1 MTTGNS
7 EHVAKGSLDPE
18 DPTKYSTDNPTEN
31 SVNHEETPLSRVGSS
46 LADQAIRDS
55 ERGVQQTPEDKEDT
69 HTVAE
74 LLEILERGGDS
85 SYQLTS
91 HAAHQLID
99 SGNGGYVAGYLN
111 NFTGLNHSEIAH
123 QLIDAGDGGYV
134 AGYLYKFTNL
144 DASVAHQLIDAG
156 DGGYVA
162 GYLYQFTNLGASVA
176 HQLIDTGNG
185 EGVARRPN
193 NFTGLNHSEIA
204 QKLIDAGNG
213 GAVVRNLNNFTG
225 LNHSEIAQKLID
237 AGNGGEVARYLYKF
251 TNLDASV
258 AHKLIDT
265 GNGGAV
271 VRYLNKFTSLD
282 ASVAHQLIDTGNG
295 EGVARRL
302 DNFTGLNHSEIA
314 QKLIDAGNG
323 GAVVRNLD
331 NFTGLNHSEIA
342 HQLIDAGDGREVAK
356 NLNKFTNLDASV
368 AHKLIDT
375 GNGGAVVGYINN
387 FTGLDASVAHQLID
401 TGNGEG
407 VARRLNKFTGLNH
420 SEIAQKLIDAGNG
433 GVVAGYLNNFTG
445 LNHSEI
451 AQKLI
456 DAGNGRAVARYLNKF
471 TNLDAS
477 VAHQLI
483 DAGDGGA
490 VVRYL
495 DNFTGLDA
503 SVAHQLIDAG
513 DGGAVVGN
521 LNNFTGLN
529 HSEIAHQLIDT
540 GNGGE
545 VVRYL
550 DKFTGLD
557 HNEIAHKLIDAGSG
571 WLIAHNLDK
580 FTGLDASVAHKL
592 VDAGDGGE
600 VVRYLYKFTGLN
612 HSEIAHQLIDAGDG
626 GEVVGNLD
634 NFTGLDASVA
644 HKLIDAGYELQV
656 LQCAHV
662 FGESTSEIVLGCID
676 KIKLDA
682 DVADAVLEHLSD
694 YGMDT
699 AAQCTVLW
707 ACANHYSTAQKV
719 AQLDLEGLIGSEEA
733 SKLRAHIAELKPD
746 LQGVEKYNPYADEAG
761 DMEHV
766 TSSRPG
772 TKFHERAIQANRR
785 LRSPETEEDREL
797 AETIQQAYDKLRAD
811 IASQYGDQY
820 SQEMFGKRGDKLGD
834 IWPAYRRLVADYI
847 AVMDEYGL
855 PEALERAAKAFNQV
869 LKVDTK
875 YYDRLFAEWDAKR
888 IGEREFQ
895 EVFLGRDGVYAYV
908 ARRAQLYARRRRLGM
923 SSHAA
928 GGSLMEFPT
937 YLVYP
942 RGFRDELDDVVKDEY
957 LHPRIQNPD
966 AAYYYDT
973 GFTGT
978 IPEDIMR
985 VLGVSESDRDSRI
998 RLLSASDRP
1007 RTVLGLKGDKP
1018 ERDQIVNT
1026 IEYHV
1031 KDEESAEGLYR
1042 TEDGR
1047 LEPYSRPTNPDE
1059 RLAFR
1064 MTQLALSRHYYTR
1077 ELKNTEPVNMGYE
1090 VKRLEGQREMRIDGE
1105 YSEAV
1110 KGRLAE
1116 LFSSHDIGAELLQSA
1131 TSLKIANPNDPYPG
1145 EAVFEL
1151 SVGGDT
1157 EVIVKNVVK
1166 AKQQGPIDE
1175 FEALLLLRKLGVDV
1189 PKPIAR
1195 VFTSGQQ
1202 GFVVMEKING
1212 ESGRTIR
1219 EFFANNAVS
1228 EENKRELMTDAL
1240 SRMRNIAETVRRDT
1254 GIDKPWRLKD
1264 FIIEYSRDGNDQY
1277 HIASM
1282 RPIDF
1287 ERAKVFDPDD
1297 PHSIELGQGLDDL
1310 VRNTQTK

>member
-18 DPTKYSTDNPTEN
+18 DPTKYSDNPTEN
-31 SVNHEETPLSRVGSS
+31 SGNHEETLLSRVESS
-46 LADQAIRDS
+46 LANQAVRDS
-55 ERGVQQTPEDKEDT
+55 ERDVQQTPEDKEDT

-99 SGNGGYVAGYLN
+99 
-111 NFTGLNHSEIAH
+111 
-123 QLIDAGDGGYV
+123 AGDGGYV

-144 DASVAHQLIDAG
+144 DASVAHQLIDT
-156 DGGYVA
+156 GY
-162 GYLYQFTNLGASVA
+162 GWY
-176 HQLIDTGNG
+176 
-185 EGVARRPN
+185 
-193 NFTGLNHSEIA
+193 
-204 QKLIDAGNG
+204 
-213 GAVVRNLNNFTG
+213 
-225 LNHSEIAQKLID
+225 
-237 AGNGGEVARYLYKF
+237 VARYLDKF
-251 TNLDASV
+251 TN
-258 AHKLIDT
+258 
-265 GNGGAV
+265 
-271 VRYLNKFTSLD
+271 
-282 ASVAHQLIDTGNG
+282 
-295 EGVARRL
+295 
-302 DNFTGLNHSEIA
+302 
-314 QKLIDAGNG
+314 
-323 GAVVRNLD
+323 
-331 NFTGLNHSEIA
+331 
-342 HQLIDAGDGREVAK
+342 
-356 NLNKFTNLDASV
+356 
-368 AHKLIDT
+368 
-375 GNGGAVVGYINN
+375 
-387 FTGLDASVAHQLID
+387 LDASVAHQLID

-407 VARRLNKFTGLNH
+407 VARRLN
-420 SEIAQKLIDAGNG
+420 
-433 GVVAGYLNNFTG
+433 NFTG

-456 DAGNGRAVARYLNKF
+456 DAGDGRAVARNLNKF

-513 DGGAVVGN
+513 DGGAVVRN
-521 LNNFTGLN
+521 LNKFTGLN

-592 VDAGDGGE
+592 IDAGDGGE
-600 VVRYLYKFTGLN
+600 VVVYLDKFTGLNHSEIAHQLIDTGNGGVLVRYLDNFTGLDASVAHKLIDTGNGGAVVRYLNKFTSLDASVAHQLIDTGNGEGVARRLDNFTGLN

-626 GEVVGNLD
+626 GEVVRYLD

-694 YGMDT
+694 YGMDA

-869 LKVDTK
+869 LRVDTK
-875 YYDRLFAEWDAKR
+875 YYDKLFAEWDAKR
-888 IGEREFQ
+888 IGEKEFQ

-966 AAYYYDT
+966 AAHYYDT

-985 VLGVSESDRDSRI
+985 VLGVSESDRDNQI

-1026 IEYHV
+1026 IEHHV

-1047 LEPYSRPTNPDE
+1047 LEPYSRPTEPDE

-1077 ELKNTEPVNMGYE
+1077 ELKSTEPVNLGYE

-1175 FEALLLLRKLGVDV
+1175 FEALLLLRKLGVDT

>member
-99 SGNGGYVAGYLN
+99 AGNGGYVAGYLN

-144 DASVAHQLIDAG
+144 DASVAHQLIDTG
-156 DGGYVA
+156 YGGYVA
-162 GYLYQFTNLGASVA
+162 RYLDKFTNLDASVA

-185 EGVARRPN
+185 EGVARR
-193 NFTGLNHSEIA
+193 
-204 QKLIDAGNG
+204 
-213 GAVVRNLNNFTG
+213 LNNFTG

-237 AGNGGEVARYLYKF
+237 AGNGGY
-251 TNLDASV
+251 
-258 AHKLIDT
+258 
-265 GNGGAV
+265 
-271 VRYLNKFTSLD
+271 
-282 ASVAHQLIDTGNG
+282 
-295 EGVARRL
+295 
-302 DNFTGLNHSEIA
+302 
-314 QKLIDAGNG
+314 
-323 GAVVRNLD
+323 
-331 NFTGLNHSEIA
+331 
-342 HQLIDAGDGREVAK
+342 
-356 NLNKFTNLDASV
+356 
-368 AHKLIDT
+368 
-375 GNGGAVVGYINN
+375 
-387 FTGLDASVAHQLID
+387 
-401 TGNGEG
+401 
-407 VARRLNKFTGLNH
+407 
-420 SEIAQKLIDAGNG
+420 
-433 GVVAGYLNNFTG
+433 VAGYLNN
-445 LNHSEI
+445 
-451 AQKLI
+451 
-456 DAGNGRAVARYLNKF
+456 
-471 TNLDAS
+471 
-477 VAHQLI
+477 
-483 DAGDGGA
+483 
-490 VVRYL
+490 
-495 DNFTGLDA
+495 
-503 SVAHQLIDAG
+503 
-513 DGGAVVGN
+513 
-521 LNNFTGLN
+521 
-529 HSEIAHQLIDT
+529 
-540 GNGGE
+540 
-545 VVRYL
+545 
-550 DKFTGLD
+550 
-557 HNEIAHKLIDAGSG
+557 
-571 WLIAHNLDK
+571 
-580 FTGLDASVAHKL
+580 
-592 VDAGDGGE
+592 
-600 VVRYLYKFTGLN
+600 FTGLN

-869 LKVDTK
+869 LRVDTK
-875 YYDRLFAEWDAKR
+875 YYDKLFAEWDAKR
-888 IGEREFQ
+888 IGEKEFE

-966 AAYYYDT
+966 AAHYYDT

-985 VLGVSESDRDSRI
+985 VLGVSESDRDNQI

-1026 IEYHV
+1026 IEHHV
-1031 KDEESAEGLYR
+1031 KDEESAEGLYL

-1047 LEPYSRPTNPDE
+1047 LEPYSRPTEPDE

-1077 ELKNTEPVNMGYE
+1077 ELKSTEPVNLGYE

-1175 FEALLLLRKLGVDV
+1175 FEALLLLRKLGVDA

-1212 ESGRTIR
+1212 DSGRTVKD
-1219 EFFANNAVS
+1219 FFANNAVS
-1228 EENKRELMTDAL
+1228 EANQRELMADAL
-1240 SRMRNIAETVRRDT
+1240 SRMRDIAETVRRDT

>member
-18 DPTKYSTDNPTEN
+18 DPTKYSDNPTEN
-31 SVNHEETPLSRVGSS
+31 SGNHEETLLSRVESS
-46 LADQAIRDS
+46 LANQAVRDS
-55 ERGVQQTPEDKEDT
+55 ERDVQQTPEDKEDT

-99 SGNGGYVAGYLN
+99 
-111 NFTGLNHSEIAH
+111 
-123 QLIDAGDGGYV
+123 AGDGGYV

-144 DASVAHQLIDAG
+144 DASVAHQLIDTG
-156 DGGYVA
+156 YGGYVA
-162 GYLYQFTNLGASVA
+162 
-176 HQLIDTGNG
+176 
-185 EGVARRPN
+185 
-193 NFTGLNHSEIA
+193 
-204 QKLIDAGNG
+204 
-213 GAVVRNLNNFTG
+213 
-225 LNHSEIAQKLID
+225 
-237 AGNGGEVARYLYKF
+237 RYLDKF
-251 TNLDASV
+251 TN
-258 AHKLIDT
+258 
-265 GNGGAV
+265 
-271 VRYLNKFTSLD
+271 
-282 ASVAHQLIDTGNG
+282 
-295 EGVARRL
+295 
-302 DNFTGLNHSEIA
+302 
-314 QKLIDAGNG
+314 
-323 GAVVRNLD
+323 
-331 NFTGLNHSEIA
+331 
-342 HQLIDAGDGREVAK
+342 
-356 NLNKFTNLDASV
+356 
-368 AHKLIDT
+368 
-375 GNGGAVVGYINN
+375 
-387 FTGLDASVAHQLID
+387 LDASVAHQLID

-433 GVVAGYLNNFTG
+433 GYVAGYLNNFTG

-451 AQKLI
+451 AHQLI
-456 DAGNGRAVARYLNKF
+456 DAGNGRAVARNLNKF

-503 SVAHQLIDAG
+503 SVAHKLIDTG
-513 DGGAVVGN
+513 NGGAVVRN
-521 LNNFTGLN
+521 LNKFTGLN

-540 GNGGE
+540 GN
-545 VVRYL
+545 
-550 DKFTGLD
+550 
-557 HNEIAHKLIDAGSG
+557 
-571 WLIAHNLDK
+571 
-580 FTGLDASVAHKL
+580 
-592 VDAGDGGE
+592 
-600 VVRYLYKFTGLN
+600 
-612 HSEIAHQLIDAGDG
+612 G

-694 YGMDT
+694 YGMDA

-719 AQLDLEGLIGSEEA
+719 AQLDLEGLIGAEEA
-733 SKLRAHIAELKPD
+733 SKLRAHIAELKPE

-869 LKVDTK
+869 LRVDTK
-875 YYDRLFAEWDAKR
+875 YYDKLFAEWDAKR

-966 AAYYYDT
+966 AAHYYDT

-985 VLGVSESDRDSRI
+985 VLGVSESDRDNQI

-1026 IEYHV
+1026 IEHHV
-1031 KDEESAEGLYR
+1031 KDEESAEGLYL

-1047 LEPYSRPTNPDE
+1047 LEPYSRPTEPDE

-1077 ELKNTEPVNMGYE
+1077 ELKSTEPVNLGYE
-1090 VKRLEGQREMRIDGE
+1090 VKHLEYQREMRIDGE
-1105 YSEAV
+1105 YDEAV
-1110 KGRLAE
+1110 KGQLAE
-1116 LFSSHDIGAELLQSA
+1116 LFSSHDIGAELLRSA

-1151 SVGGDT
+1151 SIGGDT
-1157 EVIVKNVVK
+1157 EVIAKNVVK

>member
-18 DPTKYSTDNPTEN
+18 DPTKYSDNPTEN
-31 SVNHEETPLSRVGSS
+31 SGNHEETLLSRVESS
-46 LADQAIRDS
+46 LANQAVRDS
-55 ERGVQQTPEDKEDT
+55 ERDVQQTPEDKEDT

-99 SGNGGYVAGYLN
+99 
-111 NFTGLNHSEIAH
+111 
-123 QLIDAGDGGYV
+123 AGDGGYV

-144 DASVAHQLIDAG
+144 DASVAHQLIDTG
-156 DGGYVA
+156 YGGYVA
-162 GYLYQFTNLGASVA
+162 
-176 HQLIDTGNG
+176 
-185 EGVARRPN
+185 
-193 NFTGLNHSEIA
+193 
-204 QKLIDAGNG
+204 
-213 GAVVRNLNNFTG
+213 
-225 LNHSEIAQKLID
+225 
-237 AGNGGEVARYLYKF
+237 RYLDKF
-251 TNLDASV
+251 TN
-258 AHKLIDT
+258 
-265 GNGGAV
+265 
-271 VRYLNKFTSLD
+271 LD

-295 EGVARRL
+295 EGVA
-302 DNFTGLNHSEIA
+302 I
-314 QKLIDAGNG
+314 
-323 GAVVRNLD
+323 
-331 NFTGLNHSEIA
+331 
-342 HQLIDAGDGREVAK
+342 
-356 NLNKFTNLDASV
+356 
-368 AHKLIDT
+368 
-375 GNGGAVVGYINN
+375 
-387 FTGLDASVAHQLID
+387 
-401 TGNGEG
+401 
-407 VARRLNKFTGLNH
+407 RLNKFTGLNH

-433 GVVAGYLNNFTG
+433 GYVAVYLNNFTG

-456 DAGNGRAVARYLNKF
+456 DAGDGREVAKNLNKF

-503 SVAHQLIDAG
+503 SVAHKLIDTG
-513 DGGAVVGN
+513 NGGAVVRN
-521 LNNFTGLN
+521 LNKFTGLN

-592 VDAGDGGE
+592 V
-600 VVRYLYKFTGLN
+600 
-612 HSEIAHQLIDAGDG
+612 DAGDG

-869 LKVDTK
+869 LRVDTK
-875 YYDRLFAEWDAKR
+875 YYDKLFAEWDAKR
-888 IGEREFQ
+888 IGEKEFE

-966 AAYYYDT
+966 AAHYYDT

-985 VLGVSESDRDSRI
+985 VLGVSESDRDNQI

-1026 IEYHV
+1026 IEHHV

-1116 LFSSHDIGAELLQSA
+1116 LFSSHDIGTELLQSA

-1175 FEALLLLRKLGVDV
+1175 FEALLLLRKLGVDA

>member
-99 SGNGGYVAGYLN
+99 AGN
-111 NFTGLNHSEIAH
+111 
-123 QLIDAGDGGYV
+123 GGYV

-144 DASVAHQLIDAG
+144 DASVAHQLIDTG
-156 DGGYVA
+156 YGGYVA
-162 GYLYQFTNLGASVA
+162 RYLDKFTNLDASVA

-213 GAVVRNLNNFTG
+213 G
-225 LNHSEIAQKLID
+225 
-237 AGNGGEVARYLYKF
+237 Y
-251 TNLDASV
+251 
-258 AHKLIDT
+258 
-265 GNGGAV
+265 
-271 VRYLNKFTSLD
+271 
-282 ASVAHQLIDTGNG
+282 
-295 EGVARRL
+295 
-302 DNFTGLNHSEIA
+302 
-314 QKLIDAGNG
+314 
-323 GAVVRNLD
+323 
-331 NFTGLNHSEIA
+331 
-342 HQLIDAGDGREVAK
+342 
-356 NLNKFTNLDASV
+356 
-368 AHKLIDT
+368 
-375 GNGGAVVGYINN
+375 
-387 FTGLDASVAHQLID
+387 
-401 TGNGEG
+401 
-407 VARRLNKFTGLNH
+407 
-420 SEIAQKLIDAGNG
+420 
-433 GVVAGYLNNFTG
+433 VAGYLNNFTG

-456 DAGNGRAVARYLNKF
+456 DAGDGGAVARNLNKF

-503 SVAHQLIDAG
+503 SVAHKLIDTG
-513 DGGAVVGN
+513 NGGAVVRN
-521 LNNFTGLN
+521 LNKFTGLN

-592 VDAGDGGE
+592 V
-600 VVRYLYKFTGLN
+600 
-612 HSEIAHQLIDAGDG
+612 DAGDG

-1116 LFSSHDIGAELLQSA
+1116 LFSSHDIGTELLQSA

-1175 FEALLLLRKLGVDV
+1175 FEALLLLRKLGVDA

>member
-99 SGNGGYVAGYLN
+99 AGDGGYVAGYLYK
-111 NFTGLNHSEIAH
+111 FTNLDASVAH
-123 QLIDAGDGGYV
+123 KLIDTGYGGYV

-144 DASVAHQLIDAG
+144 DASVAHQLIDTG
-156 DGGYVA
+156 YGGYVA
-162 GYLYQFTNLGASVA
+162 RYLDKFTNLDASVA

-185 EGVARRPN
+185 EGVAGRLN

-213 GAVVRNLNNFTG
+213 GAVARN
-225 LNHSEIAQKLID
+225 
-237 AGNGGEVARYLYKF
+237 
-251 TNLDASV
+251 
-258 AHKLIDT
+258 
-265 GNGGAV
+265 
-271 VRYLNKFTSLD
+271 
-282 ASVAHQLIDTGNG
+282 
-295 EGVARRL
+295 L

-323 GAVVRNLD
+323 GAVARN
-331 NFTGLNHSEIA
+331 
-342 HQLIDAGDGREVAK
+342 
-356 NLNKFTNLDASV
+356 
-368 AHKLIDT
+368 
-375 GNGGAVVGYINN
+375 
-387 FTGLDASVAHQLID
+387 
-401 TGNGEG
+401 
-407 VARRLNKFTGLNH
+407 
-420 SEIAQKLIDAGNG
+420 
-433 GVVAGYLNNFTG
+433 
-445 LNHSEI
+445 
-451 AQKLI
+451 
-456 DAGNGRAVARYLNKF
+456 LNKF

-513 DGGAVVGN
+513 NGGAVARN

-529 HSEIAHQLIDT
+529 HSEIAQKLIDA
-540 GNGGE
+540 GDGGE
-545 VVRYL
+545 VARYL

-580 FTGLDASVAHKL
+580 FTGLDASVAHK
-592 VDAGDGGE
+592 
-600 VVRYLYKFTGLN
+600 
-612 HSEIAHQLIDAGDG
+612 LIDAGDG

-855 PEALERAAKAFNQV
+855 PEALERAAEAFNQV

-1175 FEALLLLRKLGVDV
+1175 FEALLLLRKLGVDA

-1228 EENKRELMTDAL
+1228 EANQRELMADAL
-1240 SRMRNIAETVRRDT
+1240 SRMRDIAETVRRDT

>member
-1 MTTGNS
+1 M
-7 EHVAKGSLDPE
+7 
-18 DPTKYSTDNPTEN
+18 
-31 SVNHEETPLSRVGSS
+31 
-46 LADQAIRDS
+46 
-55 ERGVQQTPEDKEDT
+55 
-69 HTVAE
+69 
-74 LLEILERGGDS
+74 
-85 SYQLTS
+85 TS
-91 HAAHQLID
+91 HA
-99 SGNGGYVAGYLN
+99 
-111 NFTGLNHSEIAH
+111 
-123 QLIDAGDGGYV
+123 
-134 AGYLYKFTNL
+134 
-144 DASVAHQLIDAG
+144 
-156 DGGYVA
+156 
-162 GYLYQFTNLGASVA
+162 
-176 HQLIDTGNG
+176 
-185 EGVARRPN
+185 
-193 NFTGLNHSEIA
+193 
-204 QKLIDAGNG
+204 
-213 GAVVRNLNNFTG
+213 
-225 LNHSEIAQKLID
+225 
-237 AGNGGEVARYLYKF
+237 
-251 TNLDASV
+251 
-258 AHKLIDT
+258 
-265 GNGGAV
+265 
-271 VRYLNKFTSLD
+271 
-282 ASVAHQLIDTGNG
+282 
-295 EGVARRL
+295 
-302 DNFTGLNHSEIA
+302 
-314 QKLIDAGNG
+314 
-323 GAVVRNLD
+323 
-331 NFTGLNHSEIA
+331 A
-342 HQLIDAGDGREVAK
+342 HQLIDAGDGREVAR

-368 AHKLIDT
+368 AHQLIDT

-387 FTGLDASVAHQLID
+387 FTNLDASVAHQLID

-433 GVVAGYLNNFTG
+433 G
-445 LNHSEI
+445 
-451 AQKLI
+451 
-456 DAGNGRAVARYLNKF
+456 AVARNLNKF

-513 DGGAVVGN
+513 DGGAVVRN

-529 HSEIAHQLIDT
+529 HSEIAQKLIDA
-540 GNGGE
+540 GDGGE
-545 VVRYL
+545 VARYL

-580 FTGLDASVAHKL
+580 FTGLDASVAHK
-592 VDAGDGGE
+592 
-600 VVRYLYKFTGLN
+600 
-612 HSEIAHQLIDAGDG
+612 LIDAGDG

-855 PEALERAAKAFNQV
+855 PEALERAAEAFNQV

-1018 ERDQIVNT
+1018 EIDQIVNT

-1175 FEALLLLRKLGVDV
+1175 FEALLLLRKLGVDA

-1228 EENKRELMTDAL
+1228 EANQRELMADAL
-1240 SRMRNIAETVRRDT
+1240 SRMRDIAETVRRDT

>member
-99 SGNGGYVAGYLN
+99 AGNGGYVAGYLN

-123 QLIDAGDGGYV
+123 QLIDAGNGREVAEYLDNFTGLNHSEIAQKLIDAGDGRAV
-134 AGYLYKFTNL
+134 ARNLNKFTNL

-156 DGGYVA
+156 DGG
-162 GYLYQFTNLGASVA
+162 
-176 HQLIDTGNG
+176 
-185 EGVARRPN
+185 
-193 NFTGLNHSEIA
+193 
-204 QKLIDAGNG
+204 
-213 GAVVRNLNNFTG
+213 
-225 LNHSEIAQKLID
+225 
-237 AGNGGEVARYLYKF
+237 EVARYLYKF
-251 TNLDASV
+251 TNLDASVAHKLIDTGNGRAVVGNLNKFTGLNHSDIAHQLIDTGNGGVLVRYLDNFTGLDASV

-302 DNFTGLNHSEIA
+302 
-314 QKLIDAGNG
+314 
-323 GAVVRNLD
+323 
-331 NFTGLNHSEIA
+331 
-342 HQLIDAGDGREVAK
+342 
-356 NLNKFTNLDASV
+356 
-368 AHKLIDT
+368 
-375 GNGGAVVGYINN
+375 
-387 FTGLDASVAHQLID
+387 
-401 TGNGEG
+401 
-407 VARRLNKFTGLNH
+407 
-420 SEIAQKLIDAGNG
+420 
-433 GVVAGYLNNFTG
+433 
-445 LNHSEI
+445 
-451 AQKLI
+451 
-456 DAGNGRAVARYLNKF
+456 
-471 TNLDAS
+471 
-477 VAHQLI
+477 
-483 DAGDGGA
+483 
-490 VVRYL
+490 
-495 DNFTGLDA
+495 
-503 SVAHQLIDAG
+503 
-513 DGGAVVGN
+513 
-521 LNNFTGLN
+521 NNFTGLN

-545 VVRYL
+545 VARYL

-557 HNEIAHKLIDAGSG
+557 YNEIAHKLIDAGSG

-580 FTGLDASVAHKL
+580 
-592 VDAGDGGE
+592 
-600 VVRYLYKFTGLN
+600 
-612 HSEIAHQLIDAGDG
+612 
-626 GEVVGNLD
+626 
-634 NFTGLDASVA
+634 FTGLDASVA

-869 LKVDTK
+869 LRVDTK
-875 YYDRLFAEWDAKR
+875 YYDKLFAEWDAKR
-888 IGEREFQ
+888 IGEKEFE

-966 AAYYYDT
+966 AAHYYDT

-985 VLGVSESDRDSRI
+985 VLGVSESDRDNQI

-1026 IEYHV
+1026 IEHHV
-1031 KDEESAEGLYR
+1031 KDEESAEGLYL

-1047 LEPYSRPTNPDE
+1047 LEPYSRPTEPDE

-1077 ELKNTEPVNMGYE
+1077 ELKSTEPVNLGYE
-1090 VKRLEGQREMRIDGE
+1090 VKRLEGQREMRIDEE

-1175 FEALLLLRKLGVDV
+1175 FEALLLLRKLGVDA

-1212 ESGRTIR
+1212 DSGRTVKD
-1219 EFFANNAVS
+1219 FFANNAVS
-1228 EENKRELMTDAL
+1228 EANQRELMADAL
-1240 SRMRNIAETVRRDT
+1240 SRMRDIAETVRRDT

>member
-99 SGNGGYVAGYLN
+99 AGNGGY
-111 NFTGLNHSEIAH
+111 
-123 QLIDAGDGGYV
+123 
-134 AGYLYKFTNL
+134 
-144 DASVAHQLIDAG
+144 
-156 DGGYVA
+156 
-162 GYLYQFTNLGASVA
+162 
-176 HQLIDTGNG
+176 
-185 EGVARRPN
+185 
-193 NFTGLNHSEIA
+193 
-204 QKLIDAGNG
+204 
-213 GAVVRNLNNFTG
+213 
-225 LNHSEIAQKLID
+225 
-237 AGNGGEVARYLYKF
+237 
-251 TNLDASV
+251 
-258 AHKLIDT
+258 
-265 GNGGAV
+265 
-271 VRYLNKFTSLD
+271 
-282 ASVAHQLIDTGNG
+282 
-295 EGVARRL
+295 
-302 DNFTGLNHSEIA
+302 
-314 QKLIDAGNG
+314 
-323 GAVVRNLD
+323 
-331 NFTGLNHSEIA
+331 
-342 HQLIDAGDGREVAK
+342 
-356 NLNKFTNLDASV
+356 
-368 AHKLIDT
+368 
-375 GNGGAVVGYINN
+375 
-387 FTGLDASVAHQLID
+387 
-401 TGNGEG
+401 
-407 VARRLNKFTGLNH
+407 
-420 SEIAQKLIDAGNG
+420 
-433 GVVAGYLNNFTG
+433 
-445 LNHSEI
+445 
-451 AQKLI
+451 
-456 DAGNGRAVARYLNKF
+456 
-471 TNLDAS
+471 
-477 VAHQLI
+477 
-483 DAGDGGA
+483 
-490 VVRYL
+490 
-495 DNFTGLDA
+495 
-503 SVAHQLIDAG
+503 
-513 DGGAVVGN
+513 
-521 LNNFTGLN
+521 
-529 HSEIAHQLIDT
+529 
-540 GNGGE
+540 
-545 VVRYL
+545 
-550 DKFTGLD
+550 
-557 HNEIAHKLIDAGSG
+557 
-571 WLIAHNLDK
+571 
-580 FTGLDASVAHKL
+580 
-592 VDAGDGGE
+592 

-1116 LFSSHDIGAELLQSA
+1116 LFSSHDIGTELLQSA

-1175 FEALLLLRKLGVDV
+1175 FEALLLLRKLGVDA

-1228 EENKRELMTDAL
+1228 EANQRELMADAL
-1240 SRMRNIAETVRRDT
+1240 SRMRDIAETVRRDT

-1264 FIIEYSRDGNDQY
+1264 FIIEYSRDDNGQY

>member
-18 DPTKYSTDNPTEN
+18 DPTKYSDNPTEN
-31 SVNHEETPLSRVGSS
+31 SGNHEETLLSRVESS
-46 LADQAIRDS
+46 LANQAVRDS
-55 ERGVQQTPEDKEDT
+55 ERDVQQTPEDKEDT

-91 HAAHQLID
+91 HAAR
-99 SGNGGYVAGYLN
+99 
-111 NFTGLNHSEIAH
+111 

-134 AGYLYKFTNL
+134 AGYLNKFANL

-156 DGGYVA
+156 YGGYVA
-162 GYLYQFTNLGASVA
+162 RYLNNFTNLDASVA
-176 HQLIDTGNG
+176 RQLIDTGNG
-185 EGVARRPN
+185 EGVA
-193 NFTGLNHSEIA
+193 G
-204 QKLIDAGNG
+204 
-213 GAVVRNLNNFTG
+213 
-225 LNHSEIAQKLID
+225 
-237 AGNGGEVARYLYKF
+237 
-251 TNLDASV
+251 
-258 AHKLIDT
+258 
-265 GNGGAV
+265 
-271 VRYLNKFTSLD
+271 
-282 ASVAHQLIDTGNG
+282 
-295 EGVARRL
+295 RL

-314 QKLIDAGNG
+314 RQLIDAGN
-323 GAVVRNLD
+323 
-331 NFTGLNHSEIA
+331 S
-342 HQLIDAGDGREVAK
+342 
-356 NLNKFTNLDASV
+356 
-368 AHKLIDT
+368 
-375 GNGGAVVGYINN
+375 
-387 FTGLDASVAHQLID
+387 
-401 TGNGEG
+401 
-407 VARRLNKFTGLNH
+407 
-420 SEIAQKLIDAGNG
+420 
-433 GVVAGYLNNFTG
+433 
-445 LNHSEI
+445 
-451 AQKLI
+451 
-456 DAGNGRAVARYLNKF
+456 
-471 TNLDAS
+471 
-477 VAHQLI
+477 
-483 DAGDGGA
+483 GA

-513 DGGAVVGN
+513 NGEGVARR
-521 LNNFTGLN
+521 LNKFTGLN
-529 HSEIAHQLIDT
+529 HSEIARQLIDT

-557 HNEIAHKLIDAGSG
+557 
-571 WLIAHNLDK
+571 
-580 FTGLDASVAHKL
+580 ASVAHKL
-592 VDAGDGGE
+592 IDAGDGGE

-626 GEVVGNLD
+626 GEVVRNLD

-694 YGMDT
+694 YGMDA

-719 AQLDLEGLIGSEEA
+719 AQLDLEGLIGAEEA
-733 SKLRAHIAELKPD
+733 SKLRAHIAELKPE

-869 LKVDTK
+869 LRVDTK
-875 YYDRLFAEWDAKR
+875 YYDKLFAEWDAKR
-888 IGEREFQ
+888 IGEKEFE

-942 RGFRDELDDVVKDEY
+942 RGFRDNLEDDTKSTY
-957 LHPRIQNPD
+957 LRSRIQDPD
-966 AAYYYDT
+966 AAHYYDT

-985 VLGVSESDRDSRI
+985 VLGVSESDRDNQI

-1026 IEYHV
+1026 IEHHV
-1031 KDEESAEGLYR
+1031 KDEESAEGLYL

-1047 LEPYSRPTNPDE
+1047 LEPYSRPTEPDE

-1077 ELKNTEPVNMGYE
+1077 ELKSTEPVNLGYE
-1090 VKRLEGQREMRIDGE
+1090 VKHLEYQREMRIDGE
-1105 YSEAV
+1105 YDEAV
-1110 KGRLAE
+1110 KGQLAE
-1116 LFSSHDIGAELLQSA
+1116 LFSSHDIGAELLRSA

-1151 SVGGDT
+1151 SIGGDT
-1157 EVIVKNVVK
+1157 EVIAKNVVK

>member
-18 DPTKYSTDNPTEN
+18 DPTKYSDNPTEN
-31 SVNHEETPLSRVGSS
+31 SGNHEETLLSRVESS
-46 LADQAIRDS
+46 LANQAVRDS
-55 ERGVQQTPEDKEDT
+55 ERDVQQTPEDKEDT

-99 SGNGGYVAGYLN
+99 
-111 NFTGLNHSEIAH
+111 
-123 QLIDAGDGGYV
+123 AGDGGYV

-144 DASVAHQLIDAG
+144 DASVAHQLIDTG
-156 DGGYVA
+156 YGGYVA
-162 GYLYQFTNLGASVA
+162 RYLDKFTNLDASVA

-185 EGVARRPN
+185 EGVAIRLN
-193 NFTGLNHSEIA
+193 KFTGLNHSEIA

-213 GAVVRNLNNFTG
+213 GYVAGYLNNFTG

-237 AGNGGEVARYLYKF
+237 AGDGREVARY
-251 TNLDASV
+251 
-258 AHKLIDT
+258 
-265 GNGGAV
+265 
-271 VRYLNKFTSLD
+271 
-282 ASVAHQLIDTGNG
+282 
-295 EGVARRL
+295 L

-314 QKLIDAGNG
+314 QK
-323 GAVVRNLD
+323 
-331 NFTGLNHSEIA
+331 
-342 HQLIDAGDGREVAK
+342 LIDAGDGREVAK

-368 AHKLIDT
+368 AHK
-375 GNGGAVVGYINN
+375 
-387 FTGLDASVAHQLID
+387 
-401 TGNGEG
+401 
-407 VARRLNKFTGLNH
+407 
-420 SEIAQKLIDAGNG
+420 
-433 GVVAGYLNNFTG
+433 
-445 LNHSEI
+445 
-451 AQKLI
+451 
-456 DAGNGRAVARYLNKF
+456 
-471 TNLDAS
+471 
-477 VAHQLI
+477 
-483 DAGDGGA
+483 
-490 VVRYL
+490 
-495 DNFTGLDA
+495 
-503 SVAHQLIDAG
+503 
-513 DGGAVVGN
+513 
-521 LNNFTGLN
+521 
-529 HSEIAHQLIDT
+529 LIDT

-694 YGMDT
+694 YGMDA

-719 AQLDLEGLIGSEEA
+719 AQLDLEGLIGAEEA
-733 SKLRAHIAELKPD
+733 SKLRAHIAELKPE

-869 LKVDTK
+869 LRVDTK
-875 YYDRLFAEWDAKR
+875 YYDKLFAEWDAKR

-966 AAYYYDT
+966 AAHYYDT

-985 VLGVSESDRDSRI
+985 VLGVSESDRDNQI

-1026 IEYHV
+1026 IEHHV
-1031 KDEESAEGLYR
+1031 KDEESAEGLYL

-1047 LEPYSRPTNPDE
+1047 LEPYSRPTEPDE

-1077 ELKNTEPVNMGYE
+1077 ELKSTEPVNLGYE
-1090 VKRLEGQREMRIDGE
+1090 VKHLEYQREMRIDGE
-1105 YSEAV
+1105 YDEAV
-1110 KGRLAE
+1110 KGQLAE
-1116 LFSSHDIGAELLQSA
+1116 LFSSHDIGAELLRSA

-1151 SVGGDT
+1151 SIGGDT
-1157 EVIVKNVVK
+1157 EVIAKNVVK

>member
-99 SGNGGYVAGYLN
+99 
-111 NFTGLNHSEIAH
+111 
-123 QLIDAGDGGYV
+123 AGDGGYV
-134 AGYLYKFTNL
+134 A
-144 DASVAHQLIDAG
+144 
-156 DGGYVA
+156 
-162 GYLYQFTNLGASVA
+162 
-176 HQLIDTGNG
+176 
-185 EGVARRPN
+185 
-193 NFTGLNHSEIA
+193 
-204 QKLIDAGNG
+204 
-213 GAVVRNLNNFTG
+213 
-225 LNHSEIAQKLID
+225 
-237 AGNGGEVARYLYKF
+237 RYLY
-251 TNLDASV
+251 
-258 AHKLIDT
+258 
-265 GNGGAV
+265 
-271 VRYLNKFTSLD
+271 KFTSLD

-295 EGVARRL
+295 EGVA
-302 DNFTGLNHSEIA
+302 
-314 QKLIDAGNG
+314 
-323 GAVVRNLD
+323 
-331 NFTGLNHSEIA
+331 
-342 HQLIDAGDGREVAK
+342 GR
-356 NLNKFTNLDASV
+356 
-368 AHKLIDT
+368 
-375 GNGGAVVGYINN
+375 
-387 FTGLDASVAHQLID
+387 
-401 TGNGEG
+401 
-407 VARRLNKFTGLNH
+407 
-420 SEIAQKLIDAGNG
+420 
-433 GVVAGYLNNFTG
+433 LNNFTG

-456 DAGNGRAVARYLNKF
+456 DAGNGRAVARNLNKF

-503 SVAHQLIDAG
+503 SVAHKLIDTG
-513 DGGAVVGN
+513 NGRAVVGN
-521 LNNFTGLN
+521 LNKFTGLN
-529 HSEIAHQLIDT
+529 HSEIAQ
-540 GNGGE
+540 
-545 VVRYL
+545 
-550 DKFTGLD
+550 
-557 HNEIAHKLIDAGSG
+557 KLI
-571 WLIAHNLDK
+571 
-580 FTGLDASVAHKL
+580 
-592 VDAGDGGE
+592 DAGDGGE
-600 VVRYLYKFTGLN
+600 VVRYLDKFTGLN

-869 LKVDTK
+869 LRVDTK
-875 YYDRLFAEWDAKR
+875 YYDKLFAEWDAKR
-888 IGEREFQ
+888 IGEKEFE

-966 AAYYYDT
+966 AAHYYDT

-985 VLGVSESDRDSRI
+985 VLGVSESDRDNQI

-1026 IEYHV
+1026 IEHHV

-1047 LEPYSRPTNPDE
+1047 LEPYSRPTEPDE

-1077 ELKNTEPVNMGYE
+1077 ELKSTEPVNLGYE

-1175 FEALLLLRKLGVDV
+1175 FEALLLLRKLGVDA

>member
-99 SGNGGYVAGYLN
+99 AGNGGYVAGYLN

-123 QLIDAGDGGYV
+123 QLIDAGNGREV
-134 AGYLYKFTNL
+134 AEYL
-144 DASVAHQLIDAG
+144 D
-156 DGGYVA
+156 
-162 GYLYQFTNLGASVA
+162 
-176 HQLIDTGNG
+176 
-185 EGVARRPN
+185 

-204 QKLIDAGNG
+204 QKLIDAGDG
-213 GAVVRNLNNFTG
+213 GEVARYLDKFTG
-225 LNHSEIAQKLID
+225 LNHSEIAHQLID
-237 AGNGGEVARYLYKF
+237 TGNGGVLVRYLDNF
-251 TNLDASV
+251 TGLDASV

-302 DNFTGLNHSEIA
+302 NNFTGLNHSEIA
-314 QKLIDAGNG
+314 QKLIDAGDG
-323 GAVVRNLD
+323 GEVARYLD
-331 NFTGLNHSEIA
+331 KFTGLNHSEIA
-342 HQLIDAGDGREVAK
+342 HQLIDTGNGGVLVRYLD
-356 NLNKFTNLDASV
+356 NFTGLDASV

-375 GNGGAVVGYINN
+375 GNGGAVV
-387 FTGLDASVAHQLID
+387 
-401 TGNGEG
+401 
-407 VARRLNKFTGLNH
+407 
-420 SEIAQKLIDAGNG
+420 
-433 GVVAGYLNNFTG
+433 
-445 LNHSEI
+445 
-451 AQKLI
+451 
-456 DAGNGRAVARYLNKF
+456 RYLNK
-471 TNLDAS
+471 
-477 VAHQLI
+477 
-483 DAGDGGA
+483 
-490 VVRYL
+490 
-495 DNFTGLDA
+495 
-503 SVAHQLIDAG
+503 
-513 DGGAVVGN
+513 
-521 LNNFTGLN
+521 FTGLN

-847 AVMDEYGL
+847 AVMDEYDL

-869 LKVDTK
+869 LRVDTK
-875 YYDRLFAEWDAKR
+875 YYDKLFAEWDAKR
-888 IGEREFQ
+888 IGEKEFQ

-966 AAYYYDT
+966 AAHYYDT

-985 VLGVSESDRDSRI
+985 VLGVSESDRDNQI

-1026 IEYHV
+1026 IEHHV

-1047 LEPYSRPTNPDE
+1047 LEPYSRPTEPDE

-1077 ELKNTEPVNMGYE
+1077 ELKSTEPVNLGYE

-1175 FEALLLLRKLGVDV
+1175 FEALLLLRKLGVDT

>member
-18 DPTKYSTDNPTEN
+18 DPTKYSDNPTEN
-31 SVNHEETPLSRVGSS
+31 SGNHEETLLSRVESS
-46 LADQAIRDS
+46 LANQAVRDS
-55 ERGVQQTPEDKEDT
+55 ERDVQQTPEDKEDT

-99 SGNGGYVAGYLN
+99 
-111 NFTGLNHSEIAH
+111 
-123 QLIDAGDGGYV
+123 AGDGGYV

-144 DASVAHQLIDAG
+144 DASVAHQLIDTG
-156 DGGYVA
+156 YGWYVA
-162 GYLYQFTNLGASVA
+162 RYLDKFTNLDASVA

-185 EGVARRPN
+185 EGVARR
-193 NFTGLNHSEIA
+193 
-204 QKLIDAGNG
+204 
-213 GAVVRNLNNFTG
+213 LNNFTG

-237 AGNGGEVARYLYKF
+237 AGNGGYVAGYLNNFTGLNHSEIAQKLIDAGDGRAVARNLNKFTNLDASVAHQLIDAGDGREVARYLYKF

-265 GNGGAV
+265 GNG
-271 VRYLNKFTSLD
+271 R
-282 ASVAHQLIDTGNG
+282 
-295 EGVARRL
+295 
-302 DNFTGLNHSEIA
+302 
-314 QKLIDAGNG
+314 
-323 GAVVRNLD
+323 
-331 NFTGLNHSEIA
+331 
-342 HQLIDAGDGREVAK
+342 
-356 NLNKFTNLDASV
+356 
-368 AHKLIDT
+368 
-375 GNGGAVVGYINN
+375 AVVGN
-387 FTGLDASVAHQLID
+387 
-401 TGNGEG
+401 
-407 VARRLNKFTGLNH
+407 
-420 SEIAQKLIDAGNG
+420 
-433 GVVAGYLNNFTG
+433 LNNFTG

-456 DAGNGRAVARYLNKF
+456 DAGDGGEVARYLDK
-471 TNLDAS
+471 
-477 VAHQLI
+477 
-483 DAGDGGA
+483 
-490 VVRYL
+490 
-495 DNFTGLDA
+495 
-503 SVAHQLIDAG
+503 
-513 DGGAVVGN
+513 
-521 LNNFTGLN
+521 FTGLN

-540 GNGGE
+540 GNGG
-545 VVRYL
+545 VLVRYL

-592 VDAGDGGE
+592 IDAGDGGE
-600 VVRYLYKFTGLN
+600 VVVYLDKFTGLN

-626 GEVVGNLD
+626 GEVVRYLD

-694 YGMDT
+694 YGMDA

-869 LKVDTK
+869 LRVDTK
-875 YYDRLFAEWDAKR
+875 YYDKLFAEWDAKR
-888 IGEREFQ
+888 IGEKEFQ

-966 AAYYYDT
+966 AAHYYDT

-985 VLGVSESDRDSRI
+985 VLGVSESDRDNQI

-1026 IEYHV
+1026 IEHHV

-1047 LEPYSRPTNPDE
+1047 LEPYSRPTEPDE

-1077 ELKNTEPVNMGYE
+1077 ELKSTEPVNLGYE

-1175 FEALLLLRKLGVDV
+1175 FEALLLLRKLGVDT

-1202 GFVVMEKING
+1202 GFVVMEKISG

>member
-91 HAAHQLID
+91 HVAHQLID
-99 SGNGGYVAGYLN
+99 TGYGGYVARYIDKFTNLDASVAHQLIDTGNGEGVARRLNNFTGLNHSEIAQKLIDAGNGGYVAGYLN

-123 QLIDAGDGGYV
+123 QLIDAG
-134 AGYLYKFTNL
+134 
-144 DASVAHQLIDAG
+144 
-156 DGGYVA
+156 
-162 GYLYQFTNLGASVA
+162 
-176 HQLIDTGNG
+176 
-185 EGVARRPN
+185 
-193 NFTGLNHSEIA
+193 
-204 QKLIDAGNG
+204 
-213 GAVVRNLNNFTG
+213 
-225 LNHSEIAQKLID
+225 
-237 AGNGGEVARYLYKF
+237 
-251 TNLDASV
+251 
-258 AHKLIDT
+258 
-265 GNGGAV
+265 
-271 VRYLNKFTSLD
+271 
-282 ASVAHQLIDTGNG
+282 
-295 EGVARRL
+295 
-302 DNFTGLNHSEIA
+302 
-314 QKLIDAGNG
+314 
-323 GAVVRNLD
+323 
-331 NFTGLNHSEIA
+331 
-342 HQLIDAGDGREVAK
+342 
-356 NLNKFTNLDASV
+356 
-368 AHKLIDT
+368 
-375 GNGGAVVGYINN
+375 
-387 FTGLDASVAHQLID
+387 
-401 TGNGEG
+401 
-407 VARRLNKFTGLNH
+407 
-420 SEIAQKLIDAGNG
+420 
-433 GVVAGYLNNFTG
+433 
-445 LNHSEI
+445 
-451 AQKLI
+451 
-456 DAGNGRAVARYLNKF
+456 NGRAVARNLNKF

-503 SVAHQLIDAG
+503 SVAHKLIDAG
-513 DGGAVVGN
+513 NGGAVVRN
-521 LNNFTGLN
+521 LNKFTGLN

-592 VDAGDGGE
+592 V
-600 VVRYLYKFTGLN
+600 
-612 HSEIAHQLIDAGDG
+612 DAGDG

-847 AVMDEYGL
+847 AVMDEYDL

-869 LKVDTK
+869 LRVDTK
-875 YYDRLFAEWDAKR
+875 YYDKLFAEWDAKR
-888 IGEREFQ
+888 IGEKEFE

-908 ARRAQLYARRRRLGM
+908 ARRAQLYARRRRFGM

-966 AAYYYDT
+966 AAHYYDT

-985 VLGVSESDRDSRI
+985 VLGVSESDRDNQI

-1026 IEYHV
+1026 IEHHV

-1047 LEPYSRPTNPDE
+1047 LEPYSRPTEPDE

-1077 ELKNTEPVNMGYE
+1077 ELKSTEPVNLGYE

-1175 FEALLLLRKLGVDV
+1175 FEALLLLRKLGVDA

>member
-99 SGNGGYVAGYLN
+99 AGNGGYVAGYLN
-111 NFTGLNHSEIAH
+111 KFTGLNHSEIAH

-144 DASVAHQLIDAG
+144 DASVAHQLIDTG
-156 DGGYVA
+156 YGGYVA
-162 GYLYQFTNLGASVA
+162 RYLDKFTNLDASVA

-213 GAVVRNLNNFTG
+213 REVAEYLDNFTGLNHSEIAHQLIDAGDGREVAKNLNKFTNLDASVAHKLIDTGNGRAVVGNLNNFTG

-237 AGNGGEVARYLYKF
+237 AGDGGEVARYLDKF
-251 TNLDASV
+251 TGLNHSEIAHQLIDTGNGGVLVRYLDNFTGLDASV

-302 DNFTGLNHSEIA
+302 
-314 QKLIDAGNG
+314 
-323 GAVVRNLD
+323 
-331 NFTGLNHSEIA
+331 
-342 HQLIDAGDGREVAK
+342 
-356 NLNKFTNLDASV
+356 
-368 AHKLIDT
+368 
-375 GNGGAVVGYINN
+375 
-387 FTGLDASVAHQLID
+387 
-401 TGNGEG
+401 
-407 VARRLNKFTGLNH
+407 
-420 SEIAQKLIDAGNG
+420 
-433 GVVAGYLNNFTG
+433 NNFTG

-456 DAGNGRAVARYLNKF
+456 DAGDGRAVARNLNKF

-503 SVAHQLIDAG
+503 SVAHKLIDTG
-513 DGGAVVGN
+513 NGGAVVRN

-869 LKVDTK
+869 LRVDTK
-875 YYDRLFAEWDAKR
+875 YYDKLFAEWDAKR
-888 IGEREFQ
+888 IGEKEFE

-966 AAYYYDT
+966 AAHYYDT

-985 VLGVSESDRDSRI
+985 VLGVSESDRDNQI

-1026 IEYHV
+1026 IEHHV
-1031 KDEESAEGLYR
+1031 KDEESAEGLYL

-1047 LEPYSRPTNPDE
+1047 LEPYSRPTEPDE

-1077 ELKNTEPVNMGYE
+1077 ELKSTEPVNLGYE
-1090 VKRLEGQREMRIDGE
+1090 VKHLEYQREMRIDGE
-1105 YSEAV
+1105 YDEAV
-1110 KGRLAE
+1110 KGQLAE
-1116 LFSSHDIGAELLQSA
+1116 LFSSHDIGAELLRSA

-1151 SVGGDT
+1151 SIGGDT
-1157 EVIVKNVVK
+1157 EVIAKNVVK

>member
-91 HAAHQLID
+91 HAAQKLID
-99 SGNGGYVAGYLN
+99 AGNGGYVAGYLN
-111 NFTGLNHSEIAH
+111 KFTGLNHSEIAHQLIDAGNGREVAEYLDNFTGLNHSEIAH

-144 DASVAHQLIDAG
+144 DASVAHQLIDTG
-156 DGGYVA
+156 YGGYVA
-162 GYLYQFTNLGASVA
+162 RYLDKFTNLDASVA

-185 EGVARRPN
+185 EGVARR
-193 NFTGLNHSEIA
+193 
-204 QKLIDAGNG
+204 
-213 GAVVRNLNNFTG
+213 LNNFTG

-237 AGNGGEVARYLYKF
+237 AGNGGYVAGYLNNFTGLNHSEIAHQLIDAGNGRAVARNLNKF
-251 TNLDASV
+251 TNLDASVAHQLIDAGNGGAVVRYLDNFTGLDASV

-271 VRYLNKFTSLD
+271 VR
-282 ASVAHQLIDTGNG
+282 
-295 EGVARRL
+295 
-302 DNFTGLNHSEIA
+302 
-314 QKLIDAGNG
+314 
-323 GAVVRNLD
+323 
-331 NFTGLNHSEIA
+331 
-342 HQLIDAGDGREVAK
+342 
-356 NLNKFTNLDASV
+356 NLN
-368 AHKLIDT
+368 
-375 GNGGAVVGYINN
+375 
-387 FTGLDASVAHQLID
+387 
-401 TGNGEG
+401 
-407 VARRLNKFTGLNH
+407 
-420 SEIAQKLIDAGNG
+420 
-433 GVVAGYLNNFTG
+433 
-445 LNHSEI
+445 
-451 AQKLI
+451 
-456 DAGNGRAVARYLNKF
+456 
-471 TNLDAS
+471 
-477 VAHQLI
+477 
-483 DAGDGGA
+483 
-490 VVRYL
+490 
-495 DNFTGLDA
+495 
-503 SVAHQLIDAG
+503 
-513 DGGAVVGN
+513 
-521 LNNFTGLN
+521 
-529 HSEIAHQLIDT
+529 
-540 GNGGE
+540 
-545 VVRYL
+545 
-550 DKFTGLD
+550 
-557 HNEIAHKLIDAGSG
+557 
-571 WLIAHNLDK
+571 
-580 FTGLDASVAHKL
+580 
-592 VDAGDGGE
+592 
-600 VVRYLYKFTGLN
+600 
-612 HSEIAHQLIDAGDG
+612 
-626 GEVVGNLD
+626 

-656 LQCAHV
+656 LQCAHI

-847 AVMDEYGL
+847 AVMDEYDL

-869 LKVDTK
+869 LRVDTK
-875 YYDRLFAEWDAKR
+875 YYDKLFAEWDAKR
-888 IGEREFQ
+888 IGEKEFE

-966 AAYYYDT
+966 AAHYYDT

-985 VLGVSESDRDSRI
+985 VLGVSESDRDNRI

-1047 LEPYSRPTNPDE
+1047 LEPYSRPTEPDE

-1077 ELKNTEPVNMGYE
+1077 ELKSTEPVNLGYE
-1090 VKRLEGQREMRIDGE
+1090 VKHLEYQREMRIDGE
-1105 YSEAV
+1105 YDEAV
-1110 KGRLAE
+1110 KGQLAE
-1116 LFSSHDIGAELLQSA
+1116 LFSSHDIGAELLRSA

-1151 SVGGDT
+1151 SIGGDT
-1157 EVIVKNVVK
+1157 EVIAKNVVK

-1264 FIIEYSRDGNDQY
+1264 FIIEYNRDDNGQY

>member
-99 SGNGGYVAGYLN
+99 AGNGGYVAGYLN

-144 DASVAHQLIDAG
+144 DASVAH
-156 DGGYVA
+156 
-162 GYLYQFTNLGASVA
+162 
-176 HQLIDTGNG
+176 
-185 EGVARRPN
+185 
-193 NFTGLNHSEIA
+193 
-204 QKLIDAGNG
+204 
-213 GAVVRNLNNFTG
+213 
-225 LNHSEIAQKLID
+225 
-237 AGNGGEVARYLYKF
+237 
-251 TNLDASV
+251 
-258 AHKLIDT
+258 KLIDT

-271 VRYLNKFTSLD
+271 VRYLD
-282 ASVAHQLIDTGNG
+282 
-295 EGVARRL
+295 
-302 DNFTGLNHSEIA
+302 
-314 QKLIDAGNG
+314 
-323 GAVVRNLD
+323 
-331 NFTGLNHSEIA
+331 
-342 HQLIDAGDGREVAK
+342 
-356 NLNKFTNLDASV
+356 
-368 AHKLIDT
+368 
-375 GNGGAVVGYINN
+375 N

-433 GVVAGYLNNFTG
+433 GVVAGYLNNFTD

-456 DAGNGRAVARYLNKF
+456 DAGNGGAVVRNLNKF
-471 TNLDAS
+471 TSLDAS

-503 SVAHQLIDAG
+503 SVAHKLIDTG
-513 DGGAVVGN
+513 NGGAVVRN
-521 LNNFTGLN
+521 LNKFTGLN

-592 VDAGDGGE
+592 IDAGDGGE

-656 LQCAHV
+656 LQCAHI

-847 AVMDEYGL
+847 AVMDEYDL

-869 LKVDTK
+869 LRVDTK
-875 YYDRLFAEWDAKR
+875 YYDKLFAEWDAKR
-888 IGEREFQ
+888 IGEKEFE

-908 ARRAQLYARRRRLGM
+908 ARRAQLYARRRRFGM

-966 AAYYYDT
+966 AAHYYDT

-985 VLGVSESDRDSRI
+985 VLGVSESDRDNQI

-1026 IEYHV
+1026 IEHHV

-1047 LEPYSRPTNPDE
+1047 LEPYSRPTEPDE

-1077 ELKNTEPVNMGYE
+1077 ELKSTEPVNLGYE

-1175 FEALLLLRKLGVDV
+1175 FEALLLLRKLGVDA

>member
-99 SGNGGYVAGYLN
+99 
-111 NFTGLNHSEIAH
+111 
-123 QLIDAGDGGYV
+123 
-134 AGYLYKFTNL
+134 
-144 DASVAHQLIDAG
+144 
-156 DGGYVA
+156 
-162 GYLYQFTNLGASVA
+162 
-176 HQLIDTGNG
+176 TGNG

-213 GAVVRNLNNFTG
+213 GAVVRNL
-225 LNHSEIAQKLID
+225 
-237 AGNGGEVARYLYKF
+237 
-251 TNLDASV
+251 
-258 AHKLIDT
+258 
-265 GNGGAV
+265 
-271 VRYLNKFTSLD
+271 
-282 ASVAHQLIDTGNG
+282 
-295 EGVARRL
+295 

-314 QKLIDAGNG
+314 QK
-323 GAVVRNLD
+323 
-331 NFTGLNHSEIA
+331 
-342 HQLIDAGDGREVAK
+342 LIDAGDGREVAK

-375 GNGGAVVGYINN
+375 GNG
-387 FTGLDASVAHQLID
+387 
-401 TGNGEG
+401 
-407 VARRLNKFTGLNH
+407 R
-420 SEIAQKLIDAGNG
+420 
-433 GVVAGYLNNFTG
+433 
-445 LNHSEI
+445 
-451 AQKLI
+451 
-456 DAGNGRAVARYLNKF
+456 
-471 TNLDAS
+471 
-477 VAHQLI
+477 
-483 DAGDGGA
+483 
-490 VVRYL
+490 
-495 DNFTGLDA
+495 
-503 SVAHQLIDAG
+503 
-513 DGGAVVGN
+513 AVVGN
-521 LNNFTGLN
+521 LNKFTGLN

-557 HNEIAHKLIDAGSG
+557 YNEIAHKLIDAGSG

-592 VDAGDGGE
+592 V
-600 VVRYLYKFTGLN
+600 
-612 HSEIAHQLIDAGDG
+612 DAGDG

-847 AVMDEYGL
+847 AVMDEYDL

-869 LKVDTK
+869 LRVDTK
-875 YYDRLFAEWDAKR
+875 YYDKLFAEWDAKR
-888 IGEREFQ
+888 IGEKEFE

-908 ARRAQLYARRRRLGM
+908 ARRAQLYARRRRFGM

-966 AAYYYDT
+966 AAHYYDT

-985 VLGVSESDRDSRI
+985 VLGVSESDRDNQI

-1026 IEYHV
+1026 IEHHV

-1047 LEPYSRPTNPDE
+1047 LEPYSRPTEPDE

-1077 ELKNTEPVNMGYE
+1077 ELKSTEPVNLGYE

-1175 FEALLLLRKLGVDV
+1175 FEALLLLRKLGVDA

-1212 ESGRTIR
+1212 DSGRTVKD
-1219 EFFANNAVS
+1219 FFANNAVS
-1228 EENKRELMTDAL
+1228 EANQRELMADAL
-1240 SRMRNIAETVRRDT
+1240 SRMRDIAETVRRDT

>member
-18 DPTKYSTDNPTEN
+18 DPTKYSDNPTEN
-31 SVNHEETPLSRVGSS
+31 SGNHEETLLSRVESS
-46 LADQAIRDS
+46 LANQAVRDS
-55 ERGVQQTPEDKEDT
+55 ERDVQQTPEDKEDT

-99 SGNGGYVAGYLN
+99 
-111 NFTGLNHSEIAH
+111 
-123 QLIDAGDGGYV
+123 AGDGGYV

-144 DASVAHQLIDAG
+144 DASVAHQLIDTG
-156 DGGYVA
+156 YGGYVA
-162 GYLYQFTNLGASVA
+162 
-176 HQLIDTGNG
+176 
-185 EGVARRPN
+185 
-193 NFTGLNHSEIA
+193 
-204 QKLIDAGNG
+204 
-213 GAVVRNLNNFTG
+213 
-225 LNHSEIAQKLID
+225 
-237 AGNGGEVARYLYKF
+237 RYLDKF
-251 TNLDASV
+251 TN
-258 AHKLIDT
+258 
-265 GNGGAV
+265 
-271 VRYLNKFTSLD
+271 LD

-295 EGVARRL
+295 EGVA
-302 DNFTGLNHSEIA
+302 I
-314 QKLIDAGNG
+314 
-323 GAVVRNLD
+323 
-331 NFTGLNHSEIA
+331 
-342 HQLIDAGDGREVAK
+342 
-356 NLNKFTNLDASV
+356 
-368 AHKLIDT
+368 
-375 GNGGAVVGYINN
+375 
-387 FTGLDASVAHQLID
+387 
-401 TGNGEG
+401 
-407 VARRLNKFTGLNH
+407 RLNKFTGLNH

-433 GVVAGYLNNFTG
+433 GYVAGY
-445 LNHSEI
+445 
-451 AQKLI
+451 
-456 DAGNGRAVARYLNKF
+456 
-471 TNLDAS
+471 
-477 VAHQLI
+477 
-483 DAGDGGA
+483 
-490 VVRYL
+490 
-495 DNFTGLDA
+495 
-503 SVAHQLIDAG
+503 
-513 DGGAVVGN
+513 

-600 VVRYLYKFTGLN
+600 VV
-612 HSEIAHQLIDAGDG
+612 
-626 GEVVGNLD
+626 GNLD

-694 YGMDT
+694 YGMDA

-719 AQLDLEGLIGSEEA
+719 AQLDLEGLIGAEEA
-733 SKLRAHIAELKPD
+733 SKLRAHIAELKPE

-869 LKVDTK
+869 LRVDTK
-875 YYDRLFAEWDAKR
+875 YYDKLFAEWDAKR

-966 AAYYYDT
+966 AAHYYDT

-985 VLGVSESDRDSRI
+985 VLGVSESDRDNQI

-1026 IEYHV
+1026 IEHHV
-1031 KDEESAEGLYR
+1031 KDEESAEGLYL

-1047 LEPYSRPTNPDE
+1047 LEPYSRPTEPDE

-1077 ELKNTEPVNMGYE
+1077 ELKSTEPVNLGYE
-1090 VKRLEGQREMRIDGE
+1090 VKHLEYQREMRIDGE
-1105 YSEAV
+1105 YDEAV
-1110 KGRLAE
+1110 KGQLAE
-1116 LFSSHDIGAELLQSA
+1116 LFSSHDIGAELLRSA

-1151 SVGGDT
+1151 SIGGDT
-1157 EVIVKNVVK
+1157 EVIAKNVVK

>member
-1 MTTGNS
+1 M
-7 EHVAKGSLDPE
+7 
-18 DPTKYSTDNPTEN
+18 
-31 SVNHEETPLSRVGSS
+31 
-46 LADQAIRDS
+46 
-55 ERGVQQTPEDKEDT
+55 
-69 HTVAE
+69 
-74 LLEILERGGDS
+74 
-85 SYQLTS
+85 
-91 HAAHQLID
+91 
-99 SGNGGYVAGYLN
+99 VAGYLN

-123 QLIDAGDGGYV
+123 QLIDAGNGREVAEYLDNFTGLNHSEIAQKLIDAGDGRAV
-134 AGYLYKFTNL
+134 ARNLNKFTNL

-156 DGGYVA
+156 DGG
-162 GYLYQFTNLGASVA
+162 
-176 HQLIDTGNG
+176 
-185 EGVARRPN
+185 
-193 NFTGLNHSEIA
+193 
-204 QKLIDAGNG
+204 
-213 GAVVRNLNNFTG
+213 
-225 LNHSEIAQKLID
+225 
-237 AGNGGEVARYLYKF
+237 EVARYLYKF
-251 TNLDASV
+251 TNLDASVAHKLIDTGNGRAVVGNLNKFTGLNHSEIAHQLIDTGNGGVLVRYLDNFTGLDASV

-302 DNFTGLNHSEIA
+302 
-314 QKLIDAGNG
+314 
-323 GAVVRNLD
+323 
-331 NFTGLNHSEIA
+331 
-342 HQLIDAGDGREVAK
+342 
-356 NLNKFTNLDASV
+356 
-368 AHKLIDT
+368 
-375 GNGGAVVGYINN
+375 
-387 FTGLDASVAHQLID
+387 
-401 TGNGEG
+401 
-407 VARRLNKFTGLNH
+407 
-420 SEIAQKLIDAGNG
+420 
-433 GVVAGYLNNFTG
+433 
-445 LNHSEI
+445 
-451 AQKLI
+451 
-456 DAGNGRAVARYLNKF
+456 
-471 TNLDAS
+471 
-477 VAHQLI
+477 
-483 DAGDGGA
+483 
-490 VVRYL
+490 
-495 DNFTGLDA
+495 
-503 SVAHQLIDAG
+503 
-513 DGGAVVGN
+513 
-521 LNNFTGLN
+521 NNFTGLN

-545 VVRYL
+545 VARYL

-557 HNEIAHKLIDAGSG
+557 YNEIAHKLIDAGSG

-580 FTGLDASVAHKL
+580 
-592 VDAGDGGE
+592 
-600 VVRYLYKFTGLN
+600 
-612 HSEIAHQLIDAGDG
+612 
-626 GEVVGNLD
+626 
-634 NFTGLDASVA
+634 FTGLDASVA

-869 LKVDTK
+869 LRVDTK
-875 YYDRLFAEWDAKR
+875 YYDKLFAEWDAKR
-888 IGEREFQ
+888 IGEKEFE

-966 AAYYYDT
+966 AAHYYDT

-985 VLGVSESDRDSRI
+985 VLGVSESDRDNQI

-1026 IEYHV
+1026 IEHHV
-1031 KDEESAEGLYR
+1031 KDEESAEGLYL

-1047 LEPYSRPTNPDE
+1047 LEPYSRPTEPDE

-1077 ELKNTEPVNMGYE
+1077 ELKSTEPVNLGYE
-1090 VKRLEGQREMRIDGE
+1090 VKRLEGQREMRIDEE

-1175 FEALLLLRKLGVDV
+1175 FEALLLLRKLGVDA

-1212 ESGRTIR
+1212 DSGRTVKD
-1219 EFFANNAVS
+1219 FFANNAVS
-1228 EENKRELMTDAL
+1228 EANQRELMADAL
-1240 SRMRNIAETVRRDT
+1240 SRMRDIAETVRRDT

>member
-7 EHVAKGSLDPE
+7 EHVAKVSLDPE

-99 SGNGGYVAGYLN
+99 AGNGGYVAGYLN

-144 DASVAHQLIDAG
+144 DASVAHQLIDTG
-156 DGGYVA
+156 YGGYVA
-162 GYLYQFTNLGASVA
+162 RYLDKFTNLDASVA

-213 GAVVRNLNNFTG
+213 GAVVRNL
-225 LNHSEIAQKLID
+225 
-237 AGNGGEVARYLYKF
+237 
-251 TNLDASV
+251 
-258 AHKLIDT
+258 
-265 GNGGAV
+265 
-271 VRYLNKFTSLD
+271 
-282 ASVAHQLIDTGNG
+282 
-295 EGVARRL
+295 

-323 GAVVRNLD
+323 GYVAGYLNNFTGLNHSEIAQKLIDAGNGREVAEYLD

-342 HQLIDAGDGREVAK
+342 QKLIDAGNGREVAK

-401 TGNGEG
+401 AGNGEG

-433 GVVAGYLNNFTG
+433 GYVAGYLNNFTG

-451 AQKLI
+451 AHQLI
-456 DAGNGRAVARYLNKF
+456 DAGNGRAVARNLNKF

-483 DAGDGGA
+483 DAGDGGE

-503 SVAHQLIDAG
+503 SVAHKLIDTG
-513 DGGAVVGN
+513 NGGEVVRN

-592 VDAGDGGE
+592 V
-600 VVRYLYKFTGLN
+600 
-612 HSEIAHQLIDAGDG
+612 DAGDG

-928 GGSLMEFPT
+928 GGSLMEFST

-1116 LFSSHDIGAELLQSA
+1116 LFSSHDIGTELLQSA

-1175 FEALLLLRKLGVDV
+1175 FEALLLLRKLGVDA

-1228 EENKRELMTDAL
+1228 EANQRELMADAL
-1240 SRMRNIAETVRRDT
+1240 SRMRDIAETVRRDT

-1264 FIIEYSRDGNDQY
+1264 FIIEYSRDDNGQY

>member
-18 DPTKYSTDNPTEN
+18 DPTKYSDNPTEN
-31 SVNHEETPLSRVGSS
+31 SGNHEETLLSRVESS
-46 LADQAIRDS
+46 LANQAVRDS
-55 ERGVQQTPEDKEDT
+55 ERDVQQTPEDKEDT

-91 HAAHQLID
+91 HAARQLIDAGDGGYVAGYLNKFANLDASVAHQLID
-99 SGNGGYVAGYLN
+99 AGYGGYVAGYLNKFTGLNHSEIAHQLIDAGNGREVAEYLDNFTGLNHSEIAHQLIDAGKGEAVVRNLNNFTNLDASVAHQLIDAGKGGEAARYLYKFTNLDTSVVHKLIDAGYGGEVVRNLNKFTGLNHSEIAQKLIDAGNGGYIAGYLN

-123 QLIDAGDGGYV
+123 QLIDAGNGEAV
-134 AGYLYKFTNL
+134 ARNLNKFANL
-144 DASVAHQLIDAG
+144 DASVARQLIDAG
-156 DGGYVA
+156 
-162 GYLYQFTNLGASVA
+162 NS
-176 HQLIDTGNG
+176 
-185 EGVARRPN
+185 
-193 NFTGLNHSEIA
+193 
-204 QKLIDAGNG
+204 
-213 GAVVRNLNNFTG
+213 
-225 LNHSEIAQKLID
+225 
-237 AGNGGEVARYLYKF
+237 
-251 TNLDASV
+251 
-258 AHKLIDT
+258 
-265 GNGGAV
+265 
-271 VRYLNKFTSLD
+271 
-282 ASVAHQLIDTGNG
+282 
-295 EGVARRL
+295 
-302 DNFTGLNHSEIA
+302 
-314 QKLIDAGNG
+314 

-331 NFTGLNHSEIA
+331 
-342 HQLIDAGDGREVAK
+342 
-356 NLNKFTNLDASV
+356 
-368 AHKLIDT
+368 
-375 GNGGAVVGYINN
+375 
-387 FTGLDASVAHQLID
+387 
-401 TGNGEG
+401 
-407 VARRLNKFTGLNH
+407 KFTGLNH
-420 SEIAQKLIDAGNG
+420 SEIA
-433 GVVAGYLNNFTG
+433 
-445 LNHSEI
+445 
-451 AQKLI
+451 
-456 DAGNGRAVARYLNKF
+456 R
-471 TNLDAS
+471 
-477 VAHQLI
+477 
-483 DAGDGGA
+483 
-490 VVRYL
+490 
-495 DNFTGLDA
+495 
-503 SVAHQLIDAG
+503 
-513 DGGAVVGN
+513 
-521 LNNFTGLN
+521 
-529 HSEIAHQLIDT
+529 QLIDT

-592 VDAGDGGE
+592 IDAGDGGE

-626 GEVVGNLD
+626 GEVVRNLD

-694 YGMDT
+694 YGMDA

-719 AQLDLEGLIGSEEA
+719 AQLDLEGLIGAEEA
-733 SKLRAHIAELKPD
+733 SKLRAHIAELKPE

-869 LKVDTK
+869 LRVDTK
-875 YYDRLFAEWDAKR
+875 YYDKLFAEWDAKR
-888 IGEREFQ
+888 IGEKEFE

-942 RGFRDELDDVVKDEY
+942 RGFRDNLEDDTKSTY
-957 LHPRIQNPD
+957 LRSRIQDPD
-966 AAYYYDT
+966 AAHYYDT

-985 VLGVSESDRDSRI
+985 VLGVSESDRDNQI

-1026 IEYHV
+1026 IEHHV
-1031 KDEESAEGLYR
+1031 KDEESAEGLYL

-1047 LEPYSRPTNPDE
+1047 LEPYSRPTEPDE

-1077 ELKNTEPVNMGYE
+1077 ELKSTEPVNLGYE
-1090 VKRLEGQREMRIDGE
+1090 VKHLEYQREMRIDGE
-1105 YSEAV
+1105 YDEAV
-1110 KGRLAE
+1110 KGQLAE
-1116 LFSSHDIGAELLQSA
+1116 LFSSHDIGAELLRSA

-1151 SVGGDT
+1151 SIGGDT
-1157 EVIVKNVVK
+1157 EVIAKNVVK

>member
-99 SGNGGYVAGYLN
+99 AGN
-111 NFTGLNHSEIAH
+111 
-123 QLIDAGDGGYV
+123 GGYV

-144 DASVAHQLIDAG
+144 DASVAHQLIDTG
-156 DGGYVA
+156 YGGYVA
-162 GYLYQFTNLGASVA
+162 RYLDKFTNLDASVA

-213 GAVVRNLNNFTG
+213 GAVVRNL
-225 LNHSEIAQKLID
+225 
-237 AGNGGEVARYLYKF
+237 
-251 TNLDASV
+251 
-258 AHKLIDT
+258 
-265 GNGGAV
+265 
-271 VRYLNKFTSLD
+271 
-282 ASVAHQLIDTGNG
+282 
-295 EGVARRL
+295 
-302 DNFTGLNHSEIA
+302 DN
-314 QKLIDAGNG
+314 
-323 GAVVRNLD
+323 
-331 NFTGLNHSEIA
+331 
-342 HQLIDAGDGREVAK
+342 
-356 NLNKFTNLDASV
+356 
-368 AHKLIDT
+368 
-375 GNGGAVVGYINN
+375 
-387 FTGLDASVAHQLID
+387 
-401 TGNGEG
+401 
-407 VARRLNKFTGLNH
+407 FTGLNH

-451 AQKLI
+451 AHQLI
-456 DAGNGRAVARYLNKF
+456 DAGNGRAVARNLNKF

-503 SVAHQLIDAG
+503 SVAHKLIDTG
-513 DGGAVVGN
+513 NGGAVVRN
-521 LNNFTGLN
+521 LNKFTGLN

-592 VDAGDGGE
+592 V
-600 VVRYLYKFTGLN
+600 
-612 HSEIAHQLIDAGDG
+612 DAGDG

-869 LKVDTK
+869 LRVDTK
-875 YYDRLFAEWDAKR
+875 YYDKLFAEWDAKR

-966 AAYYYDT
+966 AAHYYDT

-985 VLGVSESDRDSRI
+985 VLGVSESDRDNQI

-1026 IEYHV
+1026 IEHHV

-1047 LEPYSRPTNPDE
+1047 LEPYSRPTEPDE

-1077 ELKNTEPVNMGYE
+1077 ELKSTEPVNLGYE

-1151 SVGGDT
+1151 SIGGDT

-1175 FEALLLLRKLGVDV
+1175 FEALLLLRKLGVDT

-1212 ESGRTIR
+1212 DSGRTVKD
-1219 EFFANNAVS
+1219 FFANNAVS
-1228 EENKRELMTDAL
+1228 EANQRELMADAL
-1240 SRMRNIAETVRRDT
+1240 SRMRDIAETVRRDT

-1264 FIIEYSRDGNDQY
+1264 FIIEYNRDDNGQY

>member
-18 DPTKYSTDNPTEN
+18 DPTKYSDNPTEN
-31 SVNHEETPLSRVGSS
+31 SGNHEETLLSRVESS
-46 LADQAIRDS
+46 LANQAVRDS
-55 ERGVQQTPEDKEDT
+55 ERDVQQTPEDKEDT

-99 SGNGGYVAGYLN
+99 
-111 NFTGLNHSEIAH
+111 
-123 QLIDAGDGGYV
+123 AGDGGYV

-144 DASVAHQLIDAG
+144 DASVAHQLIDTG
-156 DGGYVA
+156 YGWYVA
-162 GYLYQFTNLGASVA
+162 RYLDKFTNLDASVA

-185 EGVARRPN
+185 EGVARRLN

-237 AGNGGEVARYLYKF
+237 AGNGGYVAGYLNNFTGLNHSEIAHQLIDAGNGREVAEYLDNFTSLNHSEIAQKLIDAGDGRAVARNLNKFTNLDASVAHQLIDAGDGREVARYLYKF
-251 TNLDASV
+251 TNLDASVAHKLIDTGNGRAVVGYFNNFTGLDASVAHQLIDTGNGEGVARRLNNFTGLNHSEIAHQLIDTGNGGVLVRYLDNFTGLDASV

-302 DNFTGLNHSEIA
+302 
-314 QKLIDAGNG
+314 
-323 GAVVRNLD
+323 
-331 NFTGLNHSEIA
+331 
-342 HQLIDAGDGREVAK
+342 
-356 NLNKFTNLDASV
+356 
-368 AHKLIDT
+368 
-375 GNGGAVVGYINN
+375 
-387 FTGLDASVAHQLID
+387 
-401 TGNGEG
+401 
-407 VARRLNKFTGLNH
+407 NKFTGLNH
-420 SEIAQKLIDAGNG
+420 SEIAQKLIDAG
-433 GVVAGYLNNFTG
+433 
-445 LNHSEI
+445 
-451 AQKLI
+451 
-456 DAGNGRAVARYLNKF
+456 DGRAVARNLNKF

-513 DGGAVVGN
+513 DGGAVVRN
-521 LNNFTGLN
+521 LNKFTGLN

-592 VDAGDGGE
+592 IDAGDGGE
-600 VVRYLYKFTGLN
+600 VVVYLDKFTGLN

-626 GEVVGNLD
+626 GEVVRYLD

-694 YGMDT
+694 YGMDA

-869 LKVDTK
+869 LRVDTK
-875 YYDRLFAEWDAKR
+875 YYDKLFAEWDAKR
-888 IGEREFQ
+888 IGEKEFQ

-966 AAYYYDT
+966 AAHYYDT

-985 VLGVSESDRDSRI
+985 VLGVSESDRDNQI

-1026 IEYHV
+1026 IEHHV

-1047 LEPYSRPTNPDE
+1047 LEPYSRPTEPDE

-1077 ELKNTEPVNMGYE
+1077 ELKSTEPVNLGYE

-1175 FEALLLLRKLGVDV
+1175 FEALLLLRKLGVDT